1 MADITPLE
9 NFFDTS
15 TEVSNFVHGHYTTI
29 RPAINQQNSV
39 ASIAKPMSIL
49 SFQATSKHSK
59 ELPGLTTTRDSSCQ
73 PHPETTALLPLLTT
87 KAEVLFPGVIM
98 PINLQE
104 DQAQHLAT
112 KIYRTDSPIG
122 VVAQKKANIDKPTQ
136 QDIFHI
142 GTIANIMQ
150 LILLPNGRTRA
161 ILQGQEK
168 FEATQIIQ
176 QGTILW
182 AHIHKLSE
190 TDHPEQSKTGKAL
203 IQSIKKIAT
212 KLITLN
218 PALLS
223 GGQLVLDQLQEL
235 NALTYFLAASL
246 QTGVAYQQKLLAT
259 HDSIER
265 GNLLLKYLLQEL
277 EMSQLSQKLQ
287 EKAHQDI
294 DQQQRDY
301 YIRNQIKVLQDE
313 LGEDEIDEEIAALR
327 AKGKHKRWPAAI
339 ADAFYKELNKA
350 ERLTPHSHD
359 YPVLLNHA
367 DLLLELPWGK
377 YTQDNTNLQYA
388 AKILNKDHHGLEKV
402 KDRLLEYLAVLQRK
416 ERMQAPVLC
425 LHGPPGVGK
434 TSLGK
439 SIAKAMRR
447 KYAHISLGGVH
458 DEAEIKGHR
467 KTYVGAMPGK
477 LIRALQKAG
486 SSNPVL
492 LFDELDK
499 LSNWRGD
506 PAAAL
511 LEVLD
516 PEQNNAFVDNFL
528 EVPYDLSQV
537 LFIATANSL
546 ETIPRALKD
555 RLEIIELT
563 GYTVEEKVQIA
574 KKYLFPK
581 QRKDHGLQATHIGID
596 DNALVHIIEHYT
608 RESGL
613 RELTRKLAT
622 LVRKVAKAMALG
634 ESYPKRIKKS
644 DLTQLLGVEKFD
656 QEAYQHITL
665 PGVAIGLAWTP
676 IGGEILFIESTLSQG
691 KGKLTLSGQLGKVMK
706 ESAITALTYLKAHAA
721 SLEIAPKTFEK
732 YDLHIHI
739 PAGAVPKDG
748 PSAGITLLAAL
759 ASLYTQRKVRDRLA
773 MTGEITLR
781 GKVLPVGGIQE
792 KILAAK
798 RSGMQEIILSAE
810 NKKDIQE
817 IKPNDIK
824 DLTFRYA
831 QNVADVLNWALQTKK
846 IQNPRKWNV
855 AKASQV
861 KKTASRMKPRPG
873 PDTQPA
879 MHVHSNIN
887 PIPWH
892 KQLKT

>member
-1 MADITPLE
+1 MLLFHAASEHSGEVTHLATTLDNTP
-9 NFFDTS
+9 
-15 TEVSNFVHGHYTTI
+15 YT
-29 RPAINQQNSV
+29 
-39 ASIAKPMSIL
+39 
-49 SFQATSKHSK
+49 H
-59 ELPGLTTTRDSSCQ
+59 EDTTT
-73 PHPETTALLPLLTT
+73 LLPLLTT
-87 KAEVLFPGVIM
+87 KQEVLFPGVIM
-98 PINLQE
+98 PTNLQQE
-104 DQAQHLAT
+104 QAKYLA
-112 KIYRTDSPIG
+112 KEVYRTDSPIG
-122 VVAQKKANIDKPTQ
+122 VVAQKKPNIEKPTE

-142 GTIANIMQ
+142 GTIGSIMQ
-150 LILLPNGRTRA
+150 LIMLPDGRTTA
-161 ILQGQEK
+161 ILQGQQK
-168 FEATQIIQ
+168 FQATQITQ
-176 QGTILW
+176 KGTILW
-182 AHIHKLSE
+182 AHIRKLSE
-190 TDHPEQSKTGKAL
+190 NPNSNKSKTAKAL
-203 IQSIKKIAT
+203 MQSIKEVAT
-212 KLITLN
+212 KLMTLK
-218 PALLS
+218 PALIT
-223 GGQLVLDQLQEL
+223 GGRLVLDHIQEL

-259 HDSIER
+259 HESIER
-265 GNLLLKYLLQEL
+265 GNLLLKYLLEEL

-287 EKAHQDI
+287 DKVHQDI

-327 AKGKHKRWPAAI
+327 AKGKNKRWPAAI

-367 DLLLELPWGK
+367 ELLLELPWGK
-377 YTQDNTNLQYA
+377 CTQDNTNLQYA
-388 AKILNKDHHGLEKV
+388 AKGLNADHHGIEKV
-402 KDRLLEYLAVLQRK
+402 KERLLEYLAVLQRK
-416 ERMQAPVLC
+416 QSMKAPILC
-425 LHGPPGVGK
+425 LYGPPGVGK

-447 KYAHISLGGVH
+447 KYTRISLGGVH

-477 LIRALQKAG
+477 LIRGLQKAG
-486 SSNPVL
+486 SSNPVFML
-492 LFDELDK
+492 DELDK

-537 LFIATANSL
+537 LFIATANTL
-546 ETIPRALKD
+546 DTIPQALKD
-555 RLEIIELT
+555 RLEVIELT
-563 GYTVEEKVQIA
+563 GYTVEEKLQIA

-581 QRKDHGLQATHIGID
+581 QRKEHGLQATHVGIY
-596 DNALVHIIEHYT
+596 DNALVHIIEYYT
-608 RESGL
+608 RESGV
-613 RELTRKLAT
+613 RELERKLGS

-644 DLTQLLGVEKFD
+644 DITKLLGVEKFD

-721 SLEIAPKTFEK
+721 SLDIAPQIFKK

-781 GKVLPVGGIQE
+781 GRVLPVGGIQE

-798 RSGMQEIILSAE
+798 RAGVQEIILSAE

-817 IKPNDIK
+817 IKPTYIV
-824 DLTFRYA
+824 DLTFRYVH
-831 QNVADVLNWALQTKK
+831 NVVDVLKWALQTKK
-846 IQNPRKWNV
+846 VQNARKWSA
-855 AKASQV
+855 AKAS
-861 KKTASRMKPRPG
+861 KARRPL
-873 PDTQPA
+873 A
-879 MHVHSNIN
+879 R
-887 PIPWH
+887 
-892 KQLKT
+892 